1 LSKHK
6 MRFFIGNPKHYRQWG
21 FDKWK

>member
-21 FDKWK
+21 FDEWK